1 MTDEPPPLCKIHL
14 VPCHCQS
21 QSEKNI
27 TQGDSSHRP
36 IYAECRSKQEL
47 LCTCVT
53 LQNAIILQTVRLRK
67 ALERAQGWTRK
78 QRELLCNEPA
88 YSKQTEGP
96 GLYRCLITL
105 GMPWRTEGHMDA
117 TCMF

>member
-1 MTDEPPPLCKIHL
+1 MVVLGWGARPPTSWTRRLHELGPVGCRPAVTDEPPPLCKIHL

-47 LCTCVT
+47 VCTCVT

-67 ALERAQGWTRK
+67 ALERAQGWT
-78 QRELLCNEPA
+78 
-88 YSKQTEGP
+88 
-96 GLYRCLITL
+96 
-105 GMPWRTEGHMDA
+105 
-117 TCMF
+117 